1 MATITFNTA
10 DQDERVRK
18 QIKTALAAYREML
31 DTFAGNQMRQD
42 AEEAEQAKL
51 RRNPGTTSPPK
62 NVQ

>member
-10 DQDERVRK
+10 DQDERIRK
-18 QIKTALAAYREML
+18 QIKTALAAYHEML
-31 DTFAGNQMRQD
+31 DNFAGNQMRQD
-42 AEEAEQAKL
+42 AEESEQAKL